1 MQFIIAPAKKMRVAS
16 ADFAPT
22 AWPQYLEAA
31 TQLIAA
37 MRRLTYPAAKQLW
50 QCSDRLAQTN
60 YAWLHELDLRQNVSP
75 AVMSYVGIQYQ
86 SMAPD
91 LLTEAGLQYL
101 SAHLRILSG
110 LYGVLRPFDAVV
122 PYRLELGSRLAVGEA
137 RNLYAFWGQRLYAAL
152 DFSAPVINLASAE
165 YAKAIRPYLTADDAF
180 ITVTFA
186 HRQAGQLKTR
196 ATYAK
201 MARGAMVR
209 FAALHNATTV
219 ADLTQF
225 DDPNYAYDAAASTA
239 SELVFIRR
247 EVQ

>member
-1 MQFIIAPAKKMRVAS
+1 
-16 ADFAPT
+16 
-22 AWPQYLEAA
+22 
-31 TQLIAA
+31 
-37 MRRLTYPAAKQLW
+37 
-50 QCSDRLAQTN
+50 
-60 YAWLHELDLRQNVSP
+60 
-75 AVMSYVGIQYQ
+75 
-86 SMAPD
+86 MAPD
-91 LLTEAGLQYL
+91 LLIEAGLQYL
-101 SAHLRILSG
+101 DAHLRILSG
-110 LYGVLRPFDAVV
+110 LYGILRPFDAVV

-137 RNLYAFWGQRLYAAL
+137 RNLYAFWGERLYAAL

-165 YAKAIRPYLTADDAF
+165 YAKAIRPYLTAHDAF

-209 FAALHNATTV
+209 YAALHNATTV

-247 EVQ
+247 EAQ